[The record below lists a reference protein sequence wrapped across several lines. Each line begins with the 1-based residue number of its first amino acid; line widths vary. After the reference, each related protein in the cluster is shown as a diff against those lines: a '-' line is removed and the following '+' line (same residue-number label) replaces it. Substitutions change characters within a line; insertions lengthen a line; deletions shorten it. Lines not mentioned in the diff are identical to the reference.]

1 MLAALCTRLFALD
14 IVVPDRLRPSWN
26 RIEAAHPVP
35 GGIETGAIVVSDAD
49 QPGFRVA
56 EVTTVV
62 PVVRFWEPQPS
73 LTREQAT
80 SGRVRVLPLAQVALP
95 DVAVPVE
102 GLFPGDPGYPLESLA
117 WVGIQGDDDNLRR
130 WFDSLPAVER
140 PGRIRWIGAVGDVM
154 PARGVD
160 AALRAPEG
168 LQRVFGDTL
177 PLLRG
182 VDLLLGNLE
191 AAATARGVQG
201 KKTYTFRF
209 DPRAVAD
216 LASAGFA
223 YLSLANNHTFDFGK
237 GGFTDTLAALEKA
250 GIATSGAGGNLQEAE
265 RPSELAARETPV
277 RVLSFADYPVERTGF
292 DGRVVARAAEATP
305 GTLWLDD
312 EGLAAAARSF
322 DSRSFNIAMVHGG
335 TEWSTVPTVEQRR
348 RYLALLRAGAD
359 MVIGSHPHVLEA
371 MEASGGKLIAYSVG
385 NFLFPG
391 MEGTP
396 GGQSSVILR
405 VGILDR
411 RIVAVRPVAVWLDG
425 MTVRLDP
432 GTRTLDRLRA
442 LSRALASPAAGAPE
456 APPPS

>member
-1 MLAALCTRLFALD
+1 MLAALCARLSALD
-14 IVVPDRLRPSWN
+14 IQVPNALRPSWD
-26 RIEAAHPVP
+26 RLEAAHPVP
-35 GGIETGAIVVSDAD
+35 GGIEAGAIVVSGAD
-49 QPGFRVA
+49 QPGFRIV
-56 EVTTVV
+56 EDTTVV
-62 PVVRFWEPQPS
+62 PVVRFWESQPS
-73 LTREQAT
+73 LTREQAR

-102 GLFPGDPGYPLESLA
+102 GLFPGDPGYPLESLVS
-117 WVGIQGDDDNLRR
+117 VGIQGDDDKLRR
-130 WFDSLPAVER
+130 WFDSAPAVER

-160 AALRAPEG
+160 AAMRGPGG

-209 DPRAVAD
+209 DPRA
-216 LASAGFA
+216 LAGLTSTGFG

-237 GGFTDTLAALEKA
+237 DGFTDTLAALEKA
-250 GIATSGAGGNLQEAE
+250 GIATSGAAGNLQGAE
-265 RPSELAARETPV
+265 RPSELALGETPV
-277 RVLSFADYPVERTGF
+277 RVLSFADYPVDRTGF

-322 DSRSFNIAMVHGG
+322 DSTSFNIAMVHGG
-335 TEWSTVPTVEQRR
+335 VEWSTVPAAEQRR
-348 RYLALLRAGAD
+348 SYLALLRAGAD
-359 MVIGSHPHVLEA
+359 LVIGSHPHVLQA
-371 MEASGGKLIAYSVG
+371 MEASSGKLVAYSLG

-405 VGILDR
+405 VGILGR
-411 RIVAVRPVAVWLDG
+411 RIVAVRPVSVWLDG
-425 MTVRLDP
+425 RTVRLDP
-432 GTRTLDRLRA
+432 AERALNTLRR
-442 LSRALASPAAGAPE
+442 LSRALASTSASAPA